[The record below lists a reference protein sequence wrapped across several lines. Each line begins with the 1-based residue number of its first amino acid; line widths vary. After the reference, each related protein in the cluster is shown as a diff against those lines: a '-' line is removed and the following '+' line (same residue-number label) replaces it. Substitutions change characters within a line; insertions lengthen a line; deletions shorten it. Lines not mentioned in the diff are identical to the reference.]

1 MLYQIFANLLN
12 RSITAS
18 FVIITVLFI
27 RGILY
32 PLPKKYLYF
41 LWLIVGIRLLCPFAI
56 SSPISLFNFIE
67 IDIANI
73 IPMKNDSFK
82 IKNETIEDENF
93 SKDLPN
99 NKPFHNNLI
108 DKDNNSNPNI
118 INNNINNILKQ

>member
-56 SSPISLFNFIE
+56 SSPIRDRKSVV
-67 IDIANI
+67 
-73 IPMKNDSFK
+73 
-82 IKNETIEDENF
+82 
-93 SKDLPN
+93 
-99 NKPFHNNLI
+99 
-108 DKDNNSNPNI
+108 
-118 INNNINNILKQ
+118 